1 MTKNAWKK
9 KIRAA
14 CEEAGTY
21 RPFFDMAI
29 ENCAAILEDR
39 DRAAK
44 QFKEMKHLPVITHT
58 NKTGAKNI
66 VKNPAL
72 AVMQSLNQDVLSY
85 WRDLGLTPA
94 GLRKIDEEQMKPQ
107 QKNALEDILAEI
119 NAEIGRTE

>member
-9 KIRAA
+9 KITAA

-21 RPFFDMAI
+21 RPFFDMSI
-29 ENCAAILEDR
+29 EKCAEALEDY

-44 QFKEMKHLPVITHT
+44 QYKAMKHLTVVNHT
-58 NKTGAKNI
+58 NKAGATNI

-72 AVMQSLNQDVLSY
+72 VMMQALRQEAFGY
-85 WRDLGLTPA
+85 WRAMGLTPD

-107 QKNALEDILAEI
+107 KKNALEDILAEI
-119 NAEIGRTE
+119 NADLDRVE